1 MEINVKQKKYSKKE
15 IDFFYILFLRKNY
28 VKKVSLL
35 LLVGCNIKMEQF
47 IPYYAI

>member
-1 MEINVKQKKYSKKE
+1 MAKKNVKKE
-15 IDFFYILFLRKNY
+15 IDFIYILFLRREIM
-28 VKKVSLL
+28 LRRFL